1 MFKETYFYIESGYV
15 WGKGHTEADHQTFN
29 AEIKRIFENV
39 LPGWTLKEK
48 TIKNACNE
56 YLYKDGLS
64 YLYCHPMTISGIIDT
79 NLIET
84 IKQELENSR
93 IIELRNYKTFSEYE
107 NISNEEVQNR
117 ISLRKNEMIK
127 DIFDI
132 FQTKTR
138 NRYFYI
144 GNIDRLRD
152 KYHIGT
158 VLDKN
163 NDIERL
169 VLENTLNYM
178 IDINLIVK
186 ESDNRGINLYRAL
199 NKTEFKT
206 WSRKNKQLLQEIG
219 V

>member
-1 MFKETYFYIESGYV
+1 MFKETYFYIESGYI
-15 WGKGHTEADHQTFN
+15 WGKGHSENESNIFN

-39 LPGWTLKEK
+39 LTGWTLKEK
-48 TIKNACNE
+48 TINNACNE

-64 YLYCHPMTISGIIDT
+64 SLYCHPMTISGIIDT
-79 NLIET
+79 DLIEI
-84 IKQELENSR
+84 IKKELENSR
-93 IIELRNYKTFSEYE
+93 IIELRSYKTFSEYE

-158 VLDKN
+158 VLDKD